1 MFSWIS
7 TISSKRPLKN
17 GENGKGKKEKRT
29 ENRRRVKKRKWAL
42 RKFEKKKKM
51 EPVCI
56 DEELD
61 QIWFDVWVI
70 SIFQMFLSLQRNVFP
85 ENFSLKKLRSN
96 LKENYNWRVYE
107 HVWLTC
113 CLVEGYI
120 RTEARLGR
128 GCRKE
133 GTQLQAYKQ
142 YQGWL

>member
-1 MFSWIS
+1 MNKHNLIETPFEKRRKRKRKKGKANRK
-7 TISSKRPLKN
+7 SK
-17 GENGKGKKEKRT
+17 EGKKEKMG
-29 ENRRRVKKRKWAL
+29 
-42 RKFEKKKKM
+42 FEKVWK
-51 EPVCI
+51 
-56 DEELD
+56 EEEDGTGMHWWGTWPNL
-61 QIWFDVWVI
+61 IWCLSNFNF
-70 SIFQMFLSLQRNVFP
+70 FQMFLSLQRIVFP